1 MLLTKK
7 DKELIKRW
15 NELTKQLKDLKEKES
30 KIRDQI
36 FLKIFQKDQEGTR
49 EVIFSDQVSLKCVQ
63 TYTRSID
70 STVFDEICDDLP
82 KQYKESVVRQKYNL
96 NKAVY
101 DALPQ
106 KVKDIFDECL
116 TVKPAKPNLKLIT
129 KED

>member
-49 EVIFSDQVSLKCVQ
+49 EVTFSDQVSLKCVQ
-63 TYTRSID
+63 TYTRLID

-82 KQYKESVVRQKYNL
+82 KQYRESVVRQKYNL

-106 KVKDIFDECL
+106 KVKDVFDECL
-116 TVKPAKPNLKLIT
+116 IVKPAKPSLKLIT
-129 KED
+129 KEN